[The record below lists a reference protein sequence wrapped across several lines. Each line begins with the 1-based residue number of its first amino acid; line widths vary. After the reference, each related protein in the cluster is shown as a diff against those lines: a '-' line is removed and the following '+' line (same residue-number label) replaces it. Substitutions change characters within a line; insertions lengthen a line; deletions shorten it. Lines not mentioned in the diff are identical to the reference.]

1 MAKEY
6 DMAPEEPKWSRRAR
20 SDWIELLNMAL
31 FVTSLYFLILNYED
45 QDIQVVY
52 KKLDFILTF
61 TFGIFVV
68 LFDISAMRRQR
79 KKHKFDLEQYELLR
93 KTWLDLRKK
102 TIEDGYS
109 SPVASNVKMTEK
121 QSLEDEV

>member
-31 FVTSLYFLILNYED
+31 FVTSLYFLISNYED
-45 QDIQVVY
+45 QDIQIVY
-52 KKLDFILTF
+52 KKLDFVLTF
-61 TFGIFVV
+61 IFGIFVV
-68 LFDISAMRRQR
+68 LFDISAMKRQR
-79 KKHKFDLEQYELLR
+79 KKHQFDLEQYELLR

-109 SPVASNVKMTEK
+109 SAVSLKVASTEA
-121 QSLEDEV
+121 QSGDNEV